1 MAALELPSGRP
12 SPTATNGPHSRQG
25 FLSGDARLQQSGV
38 VQTPLSSARCAA
50 AWFAHLLCYAG
61 FEKVVLGQSLERVR
75 MSRPAY
81 GAATSHVERYGALQ
95 ERKLLRK
102 IASVMQFG
110 SLVVEG

>member
-12 SPTATNGPHSRQG
+12 SPTATNGPDSRQG

-50 AWFAHLLCYAG
+50 AWFGDLLCY
-61 FEKVVLGQSLERVR
+61 EKVVLGQSLKRVR

-81 GAATSHVERYGALQ
+81 GAATSHVERYGARQ

>member
-1 MAALELPSGRP
+1 MAASELSSGRP

-25 FLSGDARLQQSGV
+25 FLSAMLGFSKAA
-38 VQTPLSSARCAA
+38 LSKLHSRPRAERQRGLGIC
-50 AWFAHLLCYAG
+50 FAMLAL
-61 FEKVVLGQSLERVR
+61 EKVVLGSSLERVR

>member
-1 MAALELPSGRP
+1 ML
-12 SPTATNGPHSRQG
+12 
-25 FLSGDARLQQSGV
+25 
-38 VQTPLSSARCAA
+38 
-50 AWFAHLLCYAG
+50 
-61 FEKVVLGQSLERVR
+61 
-75 MSRPAY
+75 RPAY